1 VAALTWKSGVA
12 NKPGSVDQS
21 GATVRVNFD
30 ATVDVL
36 TAACDLGTGAATTI
50 AQIAADALGVPLG
63 SVRIPPVDTAM
74 TAYDSGAFAS
84 RTLYRA
90 GKAVHDAAVVV
101 RAQVLA
107 HAGGMLEAEA
117 ADLDL
122 SDGVVSV
129 RGAPAKSLPVVDVLR
144 DAMYAGCAFIGSA
157 QAPQTTAPTAAVH
170 FAVVDVDPES
180 GQVHVRRLVAVQDV
194 GRAVNP
200 GIVEGQIAGAA
211 YQGLGYA
218 LTEDLVVDRTTGEVL
233 TGTFMDYR
241 LPTVADG
248 PRVEAHMLEFP
259 DPDGP
264 FGAKGA
270 GEASIILPAPAVAN
284 AVLDAVGV
292 SMTELPI
299 TAERVW
305 QALALR

>member
-1 VAALTWKSGVA
+1 
-12 NKPGSVDQS
+12 
-21 GATVRVNFD
+21 
-30 ATVDVL
+30 
-36 TAACDLGTGAATTI
+36 
-50 AQIAADALGVPLG
+50 
-63 SVRIPPVDTAM
+63 
-74 TAYDSGAFAS
+74 
-84 RTLYRA
+84 
-90 GKAVHDAAVVV
+90 
-101 RAQVLA
+101 
-107 HAGGMLEAEA
+107 
-117 ADLDL
+117 
-122 SDGVVSV
+122 
-129 RGAPAKSLPVVDVLR
+129 
-144 DAMYAGCAFIGSA
+144 
-157 QAPQTTAPTAAVH
+157 
-170 FAVVDVDPES
+170 
-180 GQVHVRRLVAVQDV
+180 VQDV